1 MTIVVTIDHTF
12 AYHFSGISSKK
23 GLNRRINDS
32 VLFKIMRFEQPIHQH
47 ELYHVRSSI
56 LHSLE

>member
-1 MTIVVTIDHTF
+1 MTNVVTIDHTF

-32 VLFKIMRFEQPIHQH
+32 VLFKNYAF
-47 ELYHVRSSI
+47 
-56 LHSLE
+56 